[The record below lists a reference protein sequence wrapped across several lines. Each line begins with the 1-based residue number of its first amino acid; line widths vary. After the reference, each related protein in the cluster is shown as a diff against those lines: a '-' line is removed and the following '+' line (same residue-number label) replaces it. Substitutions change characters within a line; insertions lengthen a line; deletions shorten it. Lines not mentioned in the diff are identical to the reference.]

1 MLRKLHSLKSF
12 VVNGK
17 NGKLG
22 KVDDFYFDQK
32 QFVVRYLVIDTGNW
46 LEHEETL
53 ISTHAI
59 DNVDFDNSTIHV
71 NLASEQLEDS
81 PSIEK
86 NEPISKAKEKAL
98 IEYFGWP
105 DYWKKTHS
113 SDSELI
119 HAGITERKKLLNY
132 KTLKKEEAAK
142 KKSEIVETNLRSL
155 EEVRGYKIHAK
166 DDKFGHLE
174 DLFVEEED
182 SWIIRYLLIDTR
194 NIMEGKSVLI
204 APDWIESI
212 SWFDKEIFVNKDKEE
227 IEESPEYEEPKEAK
241 SYIDKNYEEL
251 LYDHYDEKK
260 YWE

>member
-12 VVNGK
+12 VVHGR

-46 LEHEETL
+46 LEHEQTL

-59 DNVDFDNSTIHV
+59 DNIDFDSSKV
-71 NLASEQLEDS
+71 YVDLSSEQLENS
-81 PSIEK
+81 PSIEQ
-86 NEPISKAKEKAL
+86 NEPISKTKEKAL

-113 SDSELI
+113 SESELI
-119 HAGITERKKLLNY
+119 HAGITERKKLLNF
-132 KTLKKEEAAK
+132 KTLQKEDEAKQKAK
-142 KKSEIVETNLRSL
+142 KVDSNLRSL
-155 EEVRGYKIHAK
+155 EEIRGYKIHAK

-174 DLFVEEED
+174 DLFVEEKD

-194 NIMEGKSVLI
+194 NIMEGKLVII

-212 SWFDKEIFVNKDKEE
+212 NWFDKEIFIDKDKKE
-227 IEESPEYEEPKEAK
+227 IEESPEYIEEKAP
-241 SYIDKNYEEL
+241 IDKNYEEL

-260 YWE
+260 YWN

>member
-12 VVNGK
+12 VVNGR

-22 KVDDFYFDQK
+22 TVDDFYFDQK

-46 LEHEETL
+46 LKHEETL

-59 DNVDFDNSTIHV
+59 DDIDFENREIHV
-71 NLASEQLEDS
+71 SLSSEQLEES

-86 NEPISKAKEKAL
+86 NSPISKTKEKAL

-113 SDSELI
+113 SDSEFI
-119 HAGITERKKLLNY
+119 HAGITERKKLLNF
-132 KTLKKEEAAK
+132 KTIEKEAAK
-142 KKSEIVETNLRSL
+142 QKSEIVETNLRSL

-194 NIMEGKSVLI
+194 NILEGKSVLI

-212 SWFDKEIFVNKDKEE
+212 SWFNKEIFVSKDKKE
-227 IEESPEYEEPKEAK
+227 IEDSPEYEEPKEAK
-241 SYIDKNYEEL
+241 SYIDKSYEEL

>member
-22 KVDDFYFDQK
+22 KVDDFYFDQE
-32 QFVVRYLVIDTGNW
+32 QFVVRYLVIDTGSW
-46 LEHEETL
+46 LEHEQTL

-59 DNVDFDNSTIHV
+59 DNIDFDSSIIHV
-71 NLASEQLEDS
+71 NLSSDELEDS

-86 NEPISKAKEKAL
+86 NEPISKSKEKAL

-105 DYWKKTHS
+105 DYWKKSHS

-119 HAGITERKKLLNY
+119 HAGITERKKLLNF
-132 KTLKKEEAAK
+132 KTLQKEDEAKQKAK
-142 KKSEIVETNLRSL
+142 KVESNLRSL
-155 EEVRGYKIHAK
+155 EEIRGYKIHAK

-194 NIMEGKSVLI
+194 NIMEGKLVII
-204 APDWIESI
+204 APEWIESI
-212 SWFDKEIFVNKDKEE
+212 NWFDKEIFIDKDKKE
-227 IEESPEYEEPKEAK
+227 IEESPEYKEEKAP
-241 SYIDKNYEEL
+241 IDKSYEEL

-260 YWE
+260 YWK